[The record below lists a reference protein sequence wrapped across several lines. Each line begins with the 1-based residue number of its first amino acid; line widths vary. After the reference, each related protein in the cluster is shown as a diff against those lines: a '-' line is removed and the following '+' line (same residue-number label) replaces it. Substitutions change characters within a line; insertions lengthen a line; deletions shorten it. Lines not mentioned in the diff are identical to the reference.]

1 MLSRIHFSLSA
12 GAATLLHLK
21 LPSLLALAA
30 SILFSTSPASLAQ
43 QVPLAP
49 LAQPVAHIDL
59 AFLGYA
65 QPSRNERLIADEP
78 SVSLDFVDST
88 HLLLTFDRRKLFA
101 RLPECPRTHQDR
113 MIHAAILEITSG
125 KVVQEADWYLHD
137 RRRYLWPLGGGRFL
151 LRKLNSLYLVDSN
164 LQAQLL
170 LDSPRDL
177 SWLTVSTDGKQVI
190 LETKSAGNDVKQSTN
205 DNAALGKTNTRFAL
219 DFFDID
225 SRTPKQTIGIDK
237 LVHLNTS
244 GNGYADVLRKGDLW
258 LVRFGPTPAQRKNMA
273 RVRSR
278 CTPDVFYSA
287 SNSMLIGR
295 CSANSADYSV
305 TAFSLTGRRLWRQHW
320 KAKRFSPA
328 VLHSDDNR
336 RFAVSSFSVPDPP
349 PSAPATSD
357 DETDPETAL
366 QQNIQILETASGDP
380 VRSLVVTPSMVSAQ
394 NFSLSPDGIHFA
406 ALHDSQIELYDLPR
420 ISDEE
425 QAKFTALQADV
436 PGLYIVSKSDSESSA
451 PADIADDAPAP
462 PPPAPDITLPSNT
475 AAAQDAFSQ
484 ANSSPAPLAANHQLP
499 AHTLPTFRASV
510 QAVTVDVVVTDSKSH
525 PIKGL
530 RQQDFQLEEDGKP
543 QNLHYF
549 REFAPSKTTPESTP
563 PTKPSPNVFTNI
575 TTAPDSGSVVL
586 ILLDILNTP
595 VSDQQF
601 AQKQLIKF
609 LKTKPQHVQFALCT
623 LSPNEKQH
631 LRLIQ
636 GFTPDENLLL
646 AAANSNQ
653 ATSPTLSFQSA
664 IESQNA
670 VNSIT
675 ALAQSD
681 HNSHWES
688 LLSGVQTMQ
697 QHEKESDTSDRA
709 AVTVDALSQLARY
722 LSGIPGRKNIV
733 WLSGSFPVSFSPNP
747 SIDSPSIESHSYTT
761 QVRHA
766 ANLLAR
772 AQVTVYPVDARGLVG
787 TSLAAD
793 SSVVSLAPASTQS
806 ALTVA
811 PGHAAR
817 DGTLATTAKTIVIS
831 PLETFQDQTMQ
842 DLSVR
847 SAEIEAMNDLAHGTG
862 GKAFFNSNAIEDAI
876 ATAVEQGSNYYTLS
890 YTPSNRNYDGKFRKI
905 KVALAEK
912 GYHLYYRPGYFAD
925 DPRAPIKNPL
935 GRNGGLVAMQHGSPQ
950 SRQIL
955 FAARVVPVG
964 PKKKIDNPLA
974 TAPPSRKKPAPP
986 ATVEIQHYTI
996 NLAVDS
1002 SNLRFVPQD
1011 NGDQNSSL
1019 TVMLAAYDSEGHQL
1033 AGLSSQ
1039 WAANLK
1045 PAAYKDVLAGGIR
1058 LEQQLDVPLQAVSLR
1073 LGIADQ
1079 STNYLGTLEV
1089 PLPVPVPTDLPL
1101 IVKHSL
1107 PEIEPD

>member
-1 MLSRIHFSLSA
+1 MLHPL
-12 GAATLLHLK
+12 
-21 LPSLLALAA
+21 LLAVAT
-30 SILFSTSPASLAQ
+30 SVLFSISPASLAQ
-43 QVPLAP
+43 HAP
-49 LAQPVAHIDL
+49 STSSPVAQPVAHIDL

-65 QPSRNERLIADEP
+65 QPSRNERLIGDEP

-88 HLLLTFDRRKLFA
+88 HLLFTFDRRKLFA
-101 RLPECPRTHQDR
+101 RLPECPRSHQDR
-113 MIHAAILEITSG
+113 MIHAAILETPGG
-125 KVVQEADWYLHD
+125 KVVREADWYLHD

-164 LQAQLL
+164 LQEQLL

-177 SWLTVSTDGKQVI
+177 AWLSVSADGKQVI
-190 LETKSAGNDVKQSTN
+190 LETRIAGNDIKQSAN
-205 DNAALGKTNTRFAL
+205 DAATSGKTNTKFAL

-237 LVHLNTS
+237 IVHVNTS

-258 LVRFGPTPAQRKNMA
+258 LVRFGPTPAQRKNVA
-273 RVRSR
+273 RIRSR

-295 CSANSADYSV
+295 CSTNLSDYSV

-336 RFAVSSFSVPDPP
+336 RFAVSSFSVPDSL

-357 DETDPETAL
+357 DETDPEIGL
-366 QQNIQILETASGDP
+366 QQNIEILETASGDP
-380 VRSLVVTPSMVSAQ
+380 VQSLVVTPSMVSAQ
-394 NFSLSPDGIHFA
+394 NFSLSPDGMSVA
-406 ALHDSQIELYDLPR
+406 ALHNSQIELYDLPK

-425 QAKFTALQADV
+425 QAKFSALQADV
-436 PGLYIVSKSDSESSA
+436 PGLYIVPKSDSESAEPS
-451 PADIADDAPAP
+451 DIADDAPHKTP
-462 PPPAPDITLPSNT
+462 TPDFTLPSN
-475 AAAQDAFSQ
+475 AAVVQGTFSQ
-484 ANSSPAPLAANHQLP
+484 TNSSPAAVAVNKQVP
-499 AHTLPTFRASV
+499 AHPVPTFRASV
-510 QAVTVDVVVTDSKSH
+510 QAVTVDVVVADSKNH

-530 RQQDFQLEEDGKP
+530 RQPDFQLEEDGKP

-549 REFAPSKTTPESTP
+549 HEFDPARAAPENSPAP
-563 PTKPSPNVFTNI
+563 KPSPNVFTNI
-575 TTAPDSGSVVL
+575 TTAPDTGSVVL
-586 ILLDILNTP
+586 ILLDLLNTP
-595 VSDQQF
+595 TADQQF

-623 LSPNEKQH
+623 LSPNQKQH

-646 AAANSNQ
+646 AAANSNK
-653 ATSPTLSFQSA
+653 ATSPTMSFQSA

-670 VNSIT
+670 VNAMT
-675 ALAQSD
+675 QLAQSD
-681 HNSHWES
+681 TNSHWES
-688 LLSGVQTMQ
+688 LLSGLQTIQ
-697 QHEKESDTSDRA
+697 QYEKESDASERA
-709 AVTVDALSQLARY
+709 GLTVDALSQLARY

-747 SIDSPSIESHSYTT
+747 SIDTPSIESHSYST

-772 AQVTVYPVDARGLVG
+772 AQVTVYPVDVRGLVG

-793 SSVVSLAPASTQS
+793 SGIVSLAPASTQT

-811 PGHAAR
+811 PGHTAR
-817 DGTLATTAKTIVIS
+817 DGTLAGVGSNLVVS
-831 PLETFQDQTMQ
+831 PQETFQDQTMQ
-842 DLSVR
+842 ELSVR
-847 SAEIEAMNDLAHGTG
+847 SAEMEAMNDLARGTG

-890 YTPSNRNYDGKFRKI
+890 YTPTNRNYDGKFRKI
-905 KVALAEK
+905 KVALAAK

-925 DPRAPIKNPL
+925 DPHAPIKNPV
-935 GRNGGLVAMQHGSPQ
+935 GRNGSLVAMQHGSPQ

-964 PKKKIDNPLA
+964 QKKKIDNLLA
-974 TAPPSRKKPAPP
+974 VATPTRKKPAPP
-986 ATVEIQHYTI
+986 ATVEVQHYTI
-996 NLAVDS
+996 NFAVDS
-1002 SNLRFVPQD
+1002 ANLRFVEQD

-1019 TVMLAAYDSEGHQL
+1019 TVMLAAYDSEGRQL

-1058 LEQQLDVPLQAVSLR
+1058 LEQQLDIPLQAVSLR
-1073 LGIADQ
+1073 LGVADQ
-1079 STNYLGTLEV
+1079 STYYLGTLEV